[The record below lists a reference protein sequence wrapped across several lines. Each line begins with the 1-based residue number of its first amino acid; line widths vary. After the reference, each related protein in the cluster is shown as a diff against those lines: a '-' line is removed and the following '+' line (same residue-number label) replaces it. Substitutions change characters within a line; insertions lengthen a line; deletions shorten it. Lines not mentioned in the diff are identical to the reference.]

1 MNANTPKKEPWR
13 IIVGIA
19 AIIYIVFLWVK
30 KDIAAIYD
38 SMPPEQVAPMI
49 LTTLAVS
56 LVKVIVLTGG
66 ILLLKWL
73 LTKYQEKQKHD

>member
-1 MNANTPKKEPWR
+1 MTTPKKEPWR

-30 KDIAAIYD
+30 KDIAAIYA

-73 LTKYQEKQKHD
+73 LTKFQEKQKHD